1 MDISVKTIREVFFSK
16 EELKMINS
24 LSVKLSN
31 DQFQQVLELL
41 PFYAQRN
48 FKDLSVQNIFPIC

>member
-1 MDISVKTIREVFFSK
+1 
-16 EELKMINS
+16 MINS

-41 PFYAQRN
+41 PFYVQRN